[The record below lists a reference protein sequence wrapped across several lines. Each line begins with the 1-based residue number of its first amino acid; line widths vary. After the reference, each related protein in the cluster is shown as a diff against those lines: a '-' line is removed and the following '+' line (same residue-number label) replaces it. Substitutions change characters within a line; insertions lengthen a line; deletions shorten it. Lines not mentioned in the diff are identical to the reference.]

1 VSCKKQWRENGR
13 TGEREI
19 GNSHDF
25 FSEGEFCKLQT
36 DISELLVASVTT
48 MSNKR
53 KAPKS
58 GSESPEIK
66 EEEDESEV
74 ADETQ
79 DASLKRKGDD
89 SKKSKTVWS
98 ATEDDALLKAV
109 VEDQQDREA
118 EGDGEEEEDWDE
130 IAKVVPGKTPVQ
142 CLKRYILLNR
152 KQASA
157 PTEPSS
163 PAAESV
169 KEEEEEEQ
177 DEEEDED
184 SPVSKKTKRVKK
196 DTETSGSKWST
207 DEIEL
212 LKKLVEQYKDSK
224 YSHAHKRSAGL
235 DGACCSHFDLLLCSQ
250 HSRTTME

>member
-1 VSCKKQWRENGR
+1 
-13 TGEREI
+13 
-19 GNSHDF
+19 
-25 FSEGEFCKLQT
+25 
-36 DISELLVASVTT
+36 

-53 KAPKS
+53 KASKS
-58 GSESPEIK
+58 GSESPIIK
-66 EEEDESEV
+66 EEEDETEA

-79 DASLKRKGDD
+79 DAKRKGDD

-109 VEDQQDREA
+109 IEDQQDREA

-152 KQASA
+152 KPASA

-184 SPVSKKTKRVKK
+184 SPVSKKTKRAKK
-196 DTETSGSKWST
+196 DPETSGSKWST

-235 DGACCSHFDLLLCSQ
+235 DGACSSHFHLLLCSQ
-250 HSRTTME
+250 LSRTTME